1 MGIVK
6 GSNAEIIDYIISITY
21 EALKASQE
29 INNDL
34 FMKDIKSEQAEEM
47 IKNSALDEVIKIL
60 KV

>member
-1 MGIVK
+1 MEIVK